1 MMRTQHGR
9 SGDPAIRRSGD
20 PAIRRS
26 GDPAIR
32 RSGDPAIRRSGD
44 PAIRRSGDPA
54 IRRSGDPAI
63 RRSGDPA
70 IRRSGD
76 PAIRRSGDP
85 AIRRSGD
92 PAIRRSGD
100 PAIIPGTAN
109 ELVKR
114 IVPAAD
120 ASAAAIFCMLPI
132 IAKSPSSKAN
142 PTMPQRGAA
151 GTRTISFIGLVPTSR
166 AEGKPS
172 SAPLSV
178 PGAAWR
184 SPSLLSLRPL
194 NCHAARRTTGPGER
208 AQMTRTGAWDE
219 RAHGIWWCG
228 FRVI

>member
-1 MMRTQHGR
+1 MLNAVRRSRKSQAVRTDAGNGAAMRTRSWPSRGR
-9 SGDPAIRRSGD
+9 SM
-20 PAIRRS
+20 

-114 IVPAAD
+114 IFPAAD

-142 PTMPQRGAA
+142 PTMPQRG
-151 GTRTISFIGLVPTSR
+151 GTAVRTISFIGLVPTSR

-172 SAPLSV
+172 NATPYPAPAPHGGRGRTPPGSA
-178 PGAAWR
+178 R
-184 SPSLLSLRPL
+184 
-194 NCHAARRTTGPGER
+194 NCKRCASR
-208 AQMTRTGAWDE
+208 
-219 RAHGIWWCG
+219 
-228 FRVI
+228 